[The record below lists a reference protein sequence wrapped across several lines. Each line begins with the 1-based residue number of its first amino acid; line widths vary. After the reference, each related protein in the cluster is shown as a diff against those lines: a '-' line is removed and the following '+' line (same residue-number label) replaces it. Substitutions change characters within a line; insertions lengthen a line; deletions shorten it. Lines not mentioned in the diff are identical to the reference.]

1 MSGAGHM
8 ASHRSSDADQM
19 VLDSSVILAII
30 RGETGE
36 DKALALAQNAQISA
50 VNVAEIVTKCIEQN
64 LREDAGL
71 EIIASCEVQVI
82 PLTEQQAILAG
93 RLRHKAPKGVLSL
106 GDRACIAAAIL
117 SGRTAVTADKAWAK
131 FDLGCKVEL
140 IR

>member
-50 VNVAEIVTKCIEQN
+50 VNVAECIEQN

-82 PLTEQQAILAG
+82 PPTEQQAILAG

-106 GDRACIAAAIL
+106 GDRACLALALRESAP
-117 SGRTAVTADKAWAK
+117 VMTADRDW
-131 FDLGCKVEL
+131 LKVDVGVEVLL

>member
-50 VNVAEIVTKCIEQN
+50 VNVAECIEQN